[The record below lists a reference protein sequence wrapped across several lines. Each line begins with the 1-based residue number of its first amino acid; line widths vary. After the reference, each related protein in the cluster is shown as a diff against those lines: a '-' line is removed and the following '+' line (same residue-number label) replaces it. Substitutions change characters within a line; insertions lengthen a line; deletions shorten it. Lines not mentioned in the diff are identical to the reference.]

1 MLSNNSF
8 TIEHYRVLASN
19 SFWRIVFLYQG
30 RLQNLLME
38 NIVEL
43 EDVDYD
49 DGQCINIKYKNDDTE
64 IVIAITAS
72 NIENTISFTE
82 TSIITNDILNE
93 KYQKLLTEIKT
104 QIVLDYQNDEDKL
117 EEEFQQECAIEYVM
131 DIP

>member
-1 MLSNNSF
+1 
-8 TIEHYRVLASN
+8 
-19 SFWRIVFLYQG
+19 VFLYQG